1 MPLVRWACLYV
12 ALGFKRPMER
22 ERTRKISPD
31 VLIKW
36 SLAVESK
43 NRSEKTHMLIE
54 WFAAQQDIQKL
65 QVRTTMKRETST
77 ENTAVDGHGT

>member
-1 MPLVRWACLYV
+1 MPLVRNARLHV
-12 ALGFKRPMER
+12 ELGFKRTMES
-22 ERTRKISPD
+22 ERTRKIAPD
-31 VLIKW
+31 VFIKW

-43 NRSEKTHMLIE
+43 KRSEKTHMLIE

-77 ENTAVDGHGT
+77 ENTVVDGYGT